1 MRHIIALGS
10 GILVLMAMLSA
21 TFATV
26 AERSDEI
33 LWFVGS
39 GVCAAVAGGVGAIL
53 TQYRSSP

>member
-1 MRHIIALGS
+1 
-10 GILVLMAMLSA
+10 MLSA

-39 GVCAAVAGGVGAIL
+39 GVCAAVAGAVGAML
-53 TQYRSSP
+53 TQYRASP